1 MVISFGAKMPHFYEP
16 VARYHV
22 DSDFSNEDEEEEGEE
37 EEEEGEE
44 ADTGNDELNSDF
56 LTGYSGSRS
65 GLTGLRT
72 GFRFS
77 TGRGTGYH
85 PHFRLNGFSSPS
97 SDQLIANEEGQLSNQ
112 LPQQQQQQHKFLF
125 PRKRTISPTDLGRSQ
140 LILR

>member
-65 GLTGLRT
+65 